1 MTITAKDVQGT
12 GITFIKPR
20 DVWAEKGFGVSNQT
34 VVRIAP
40 TPTPAPK
47 ADKPVKK

>member
-20 DVWAEKGFGVSNQT
+20 DVWAEKGFGTSGQSVI
-34 VVRIAP
+34 RIAP
-40 TPTPAPK
+40 TPAPK
-47 ADKPVKK
+47 SAPKPEKK